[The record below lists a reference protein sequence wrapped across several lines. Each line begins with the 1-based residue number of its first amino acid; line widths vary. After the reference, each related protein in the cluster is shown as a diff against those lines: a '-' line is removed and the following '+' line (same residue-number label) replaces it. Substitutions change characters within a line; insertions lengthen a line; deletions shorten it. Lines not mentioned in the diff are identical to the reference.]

1 MTGACDGRSRRCR
14 TLPSST
20 SLPELAC
27 TALALTGAVLWA
39 ARWPP
44 GTMPPAEAPCLAS
57 APAHPACALDLTGQ
71 FVLCPVASTC
81 SSSMTGTLPAARAN
95 IYLDRDSFSEIVRL
109 GTPTAPPE
117 DPDKAPGPRW
127 AESAGPGKI
136 MYVGGRQAWQSSAPA
151 SGTPAQT
158 RLKACIRWI
167 LQPARPRPSLPC
179 PPTRRLRLM
188 PCQALPPLGLSAT
201 STSRVAVR
209 RGFSG

>member
-57 APAHPACALDLTGQ
+57 APAHPACAIDLTGQ

-81 SSSMTGTLPAARAN
+81 SSSMTGTLPAADAN
-95 IYLDRDSFSEIVRL
+95 IYLDQHRFSEIVRL
-109 GTPTAPPE
+109 GTPAAPP
-117 DPDKAPGPRW
+117 DGLDKAPGPRW
-127 AESAGPGKI
+127 RSRPAPARSCMSAAGGPGR
-136 MYVGGRQAWQSSAPA
+136 GRHQPA
-151 SGTPAQT
+151 DPLANTAENLHPLDS
-158 RLKACIRWI
+158 
-167 LQPARPRPSLPC
+167 QPARPRPSLPC
-179 PPTRRLRLM
+179 PPTRRLRLT